1 MNPAGLYN
9 GPRNGNMNNSEAQF
23 QGRVVENAWV
33 DQNEIQQRTL
43 NAGKDKLFIYPY
55 AQFSPN
61 GPEICTLK
69 TNEIALKKCP
79 NEGSASDK
87 DFENIY
93 KKGVF
98 DVTTTGED
106 NGYPFILSSF
116 NGVYLP
122 KTAEFEAWWNGLDN
136 QDDMKRAYIRQKW
149 QLAGI
154 VGTNNDSLGFHGQI
168 GRPDLP
174 VQLGGVYT
182 ISNFGDK
189 TINQGDLVVWNA
201 PILKPVGH
209 GRPHVDETP
218 DGKLVVATEP
228 YDPKAVFG
236 WYAMRDAI
244 NVYQALPAAAA
255 APGALPQG
263 RRAKAAE
270 YARLLVANVPLKPH
284 CTLQGTIAQ
293 VLITFADIRN
303 GFVDRND
310 LNALT
315 DGIQE
320 ILDELA
326 LPANDN
332 LRRSIETMF
341 ECMAR
346 QRHEYNSRIVGRATT
361 TGLPGND
368 FNIYMGNYCV

>member
-61 GPEICTLK
+61 GPEICHLK
-69 TNEIALKKCP
+69 TNEVALKKCP
-79 NEGSASDK
+79 NEGAALDK

-93 KKGVF
+93 QKGVF
-98 DVTTTGED
+98 DVMTTGED
-106 NGYPFILSSF
+106 NGYPFILSAF
-116 NGVYLP
+116 NGLYLP
-122 KTAEFEAWWNGLDN
+122 KTADFEAWWNGLGDN
-136 QDDMKRAYIRQKW
+136 TEMKRAYIRQKW

-154 VGTNNDSLGFHGQI
+154 VGTNNDSLGFHGEI

-182 ISNFGDK
+182 ISNFGNK

-201 PILKPVGH
+201 PLMAPVGN

-236 WYAMRDAI
+236 WYAMKAFFGDNLNA
-244 NVYQALPAAAA
+244 APAA
-255 APGALPQG
+255 
-263 RRAKAAE
+263 RRPKLV
-270 YARLLVANVPLKPH
+270 RLASLIGGNVQMKPH
-284 CTLQGTIAQ
+284 CTLEGTMAQ
-293 VLITFADIRN
+293 VLLTFADFRN
-303 GFVDRND
+303 RALVNRANIND
-310 LNALT
+310 IADAMEEVMALAAANP
-315 DGIQE
+315 
-320 ILDELA
+320 A
-326 LPANDN
+326 L
-332 LRRSIETMF
+332 LLSMESMF